1 MVIGVMLDVAERLL
15 RQDRFN
21 GLGPPEVQPFNG
33 LISLHGERHG
43 RSVDIISRSYRGS
56 SIVARRSVLVFAGV
70 IVAPGGIRGQP
81 LH

>member
-21 GLGPPEVQPFNG
+21 GLSPSVIEPFQG
-33 LISLHGERHG
+33 LFSLHGERHG

-56 SIVARRSVLVFAGV
+56 SIVARRVVIVFAAV
-70 IVAPGGIRGQP
+70 IVAPGDIAGLP